1 MTNRWHGP
9 SPSARHQLLL
19 AACLNPDLTQ
29 ASSAWCAWRD
39 HCDFEAEDAVS
50 HELASL
56 AVTRLGRSVAGG
68 GVAVRSLGWFRRA
81 WLLSELAA
89 DTAMG
94 LAQACKQSGRPAT
107 AVGDVAGWLSG
118 TTFAGHRLPIRRIV
132 LVVPNANAR
141 LRRQLLAIAAKGRA
155 GAAVERGH
163 LTVRILDESEDR
175 LAAAGCAS
183 APLCGDFA
191 VPSAGA
197 LVAQLTAGNWCWDPP
212 DRLRWMVEVA
222 DLVQKSPDLDALAK
236 EMAEVLAHADVGR
249 AGERALLALRAL
261 LPDGA
266 SRQCLDPLIAA
277 AAAVPD
283 GPGARI
289 RGRLRL
295 LPCGLPL
302 ARLQQRLR
310 RWRGPLPTGW

>member
-1 MTNRWHGP
+1 MAT
-9 SPSARHQLLL
+9 L
-19 AACLNPDLTQ
+19 
-29 ASSAWCAWRD
+29 
-39 HCDFEAEDAVS
+39 
-50 HELASL
+50 
-56 AVTRLGRSVAGG
+56 AGG
-68 GVAVRSLGWFRRA
+68 
-81 WLLSELAA
+81 A
-89 DTAMG
+89 DKVTSHHV
-94 LAQACKQSGRPAT
+94 LQAFGQG
-107 AVGDVAGWLSG
+107 
-118 TTFAGHRLPIRRIV
+118 
-132 LVVPNANAR
+132 
-141 LRRQLLAIAAKGRA
+141 
-155 GAAVERGH
+155 
-163 LTVRILDESEDR
+163 
-175 LAAAGCAS
+175 
-183 APLCGDFA
+183 
-191 VPSAGA
+191 
-197 LVAQLTAGNWCWDPP
+197 
-212 DRLRWMVEVA
+212 
-222 DLVQKSPDLDALAK
+222 DALAK

>member
-9 SPSARHQLLL
+9 APSARHQWLLK
-19 AACLNPDLTQ
+19 ACLDTDLANAG
-29 ASSAWCAWRD
+29 ASWRAWRD

-56 AVTRLGRSVAGG
+56 AVTRLGRTAAGG

-81 WLLSELAA
+81 CLLSELAA
-89 DTAMG
+89 DTAMAV
-94 LAQACKQSGRPAT
+94 AQACREHGRPAT

-132 LVVPNANAR
+132 LVVPNVDAR
-141 LRRQLLAIAAKGRA
+141 LRQQLLAIAAKGRA

-163 LTVRILDESEDR
+163 LALRILGESEDR

-183 APLCGDFA
+183 ATLCGDLA
-191 VPSAGA
+191 VPSPGA

-222 DLVQKSPDLDALAK
+222 ALVQKSLDLDALAS
-236 EMAEVLAHADVGR
+236 EMAEVLAHADVSR

-261 LPDGA
+261 LPDEA
-266 SRQCLDPLIAA
+266 SRQCLDPLIEA

-302 ARLQQRLR
+302 ARLQHRLR
-310 RWRGPLPTGW
+310 RWRGLLPTGC

>member
-9 SPSARHQLLL
+9 APSARHQLLL
-19 AACLNPDLTQ
+19 TACLDPDL
-29 ASSAWCAWRD
+29 ANAGAAWSAWRD
-39 HCDFEAEDAVS
+39 RCDFEAEDAVS

-56 AVTRLGRSVAGG
+56 AVIRLGRTAAGG

-81 WLLSELAA
+81 CLLSELAA
-89 DTAMG
+89 DTAMAV
-94 LAQACKQSGRPAT
+94 AQACRDYGRPAT

-132 LVVPNANAR
+132 LVVPNVDAR
-141 LRRQLLAIAAKGRA
+141 LRQQLLTIAARGRA

-163 LTVRILDESEDR
+163 IALRILGEGEDR

-183 APLCGDFA
+183 ATRCGDLA
-191 VPSAGA
+191 VPSTGA
-197 LVAQLTAGNWCWDPP
+197 LVAQLAARNWCWDPP

-222 DLVQKSPDLDALAK
+222 ALVEKSPTLDGLAGG
-236 EMAEVLAHADVGR
+236 MADVLARARVGR

-261 LPDGA
+261 LPEEA
-266 SRQCLDPLIAA
+266 SRQRLDPLIVA

-302 ARLQQRLR
+302 ARLQERFR
-310 RWRGPLPTGW
+310 RWRGPLPPR